1 MLELEPCRLTVQGCV
16 KQFDWTVIVNSLCC
30 LMMSRALIDSVDIEP
45 LVQCRT
51 VVSKNRI
58 DSESDNVLNSSTGL
72 FRLSVIAD

>member
-1 MLELEPCRLTVQGCV
+1 M
-16 KQFDWTVIVNSLCC
+16 NSLCC

-51 VVSKNRI
+51 VVNKNRI